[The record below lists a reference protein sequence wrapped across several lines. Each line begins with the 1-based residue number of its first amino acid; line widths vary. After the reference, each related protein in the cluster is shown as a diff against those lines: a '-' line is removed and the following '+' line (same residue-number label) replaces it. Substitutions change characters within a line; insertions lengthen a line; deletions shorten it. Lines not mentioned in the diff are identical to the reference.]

1 MLHPVEPFKIKVV
14 EPIYFTT
21 REEREKRI
29 AEVHYN
35 LFFLGSK
42 WVTVDLLTDSGTSAL
57 SEEQWANLMRG
68 DEAYSGAKSYE
79 RFKRAVEEFT
89 GMPFVLPVHQGR
101 AAENIIASLLIQSGD
116 IVVAN
121 TFFDTTRA
129 NFEVRG
135 AKVLDLPTDEAFH
148 IEEEYPFK
156 GNMDIEALENLIKKE
171 GKRVKI
177 IGMTI
182 TNNRGGGQPVSMENL
197 RRVVEIAR
205 ENNVLLLLDA
215 CRIAENAYFIKEREE
230 GYRNKKIS
238 EIIREIFSHFDIA
251 YMSAK
256 KDGLANIGGF
266 IATKD
271 EKLMEKFYEKMV
283 LLEGFPTYG
292 GLSGREMET
301 IAIGLKEVVREEY
314 LRYRIEQ
321 VRYLAKGFENIGVK
335 VLKPPGGHAVFVDA
349 GALLPH
355 IPKENFPG
363 QALAI
368 ALYIE
373 GGVRT
378 FEAGSLT
385 MGKDREAKYELLR
398 FAIPRRVYTQSHLD
412 YVVEVLK
419 ETLKRRDSVRG
430 VKIIYEPPHLRHFL
444 AKFELVT

>member
-29 AEVHYN
+29 AKVHYN

-42 WVTVDLLTDSGTSAL
+42 WVTIDLLTDSGTSAL
-57 SEEQWANLMRG
+57 SEEQWAHLMRG
-68 DEAYSGAKSYE
+68 DEAYSGARSYE
-79 RFKRAVEEFT
+79 RFEEAVKEFT
-89 GMPFVLPVHQGR
+89 GMPYILPVHQGR
-101 AAENIIASLLIQSGD
+101 AAENIIAFNLVEKGD
-116 IVVAN
+116 IAVAN

-129 NFEVRG
+129 NLEVHG
-135 AKVLDLPTDEAFH
+135 AIVFDFLTKEAGD
-148 IEEEYPFK
+148 IKRDYPFK
-156 GNMDIEALENLIKKE
+156 GNMDTEALRKFMKRE

-177 IGMTI
+177 IGMTM
-182 TNNRGGGQPVSMENL
+182 TNNTGGGQPVSMKNL
-197 RRVVEIAR
+197 KEVVDIAR
-205 ENNVLLLLDA
+205 DNGVHLLLDA

-230 GYRNKKIS
+230 EYKDKEIS
-238 EIIREIFSHFDIA
+238 EIIREIFSYFDIA

-266 IATKD
+266 IAVKD
-271 EKLMEKFYEKMV
+271 ENLMEKFQEK
-283 LLEGFPTYG
+283 LILTEGFPTYG

-301 IAIGLKEVVREEY
+301 ITIGLKEVIKEEY

-321 VRYLAKGFENIGVK
+321 VRYLARKFEDLGVT
-335 VLKPPGGHAVFVDA
+335 VLRPPGGNAVFVDA
-349 GALLPH
+349 GEILSH
-355 IPKENFPG
+355 IPKGNFPG

-368 ALYIE
+368 VLYIE

-385 MGKDREAKYELLR
+385 LGKRNEVKYELLR

-412 YVVEVLK
+412 FVVEVFK
-419 ETLKRRDSVRG
+419 ETLKKKDKVRG
-430 VKIIYEPPHLRHFL
+430 VKIVYEPPYLRHFL